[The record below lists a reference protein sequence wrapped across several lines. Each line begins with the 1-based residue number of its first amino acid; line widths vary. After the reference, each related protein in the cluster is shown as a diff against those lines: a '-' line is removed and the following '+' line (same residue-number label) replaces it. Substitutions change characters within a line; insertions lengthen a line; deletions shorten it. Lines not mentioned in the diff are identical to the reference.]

1 MLNLDKLNQPLTQA
15 QTSIGT
21 LYLYRLRVDDLEEF
35 MRLPKVDPISRIREF
50 IPRVA
55 SLTKANGFKDERP
68 SLSKQEIS
76 FLSNEEINHIA
87 DLYVKQMLKSGHFY
101 DSTKRPNRE
110 PGEQATNFLDRL
122 LMDEANF
129 QSQHARE
136 INNKL
141 DTSFDSLFDGIRA
154 STRRLGSTLNEFD
167 KLKQTMA
174 TTVPIAI
181 DSENVNA
188 VNEHRHIQSLER
200 AKERSE
206 IREMVRLTAEMTAES
221 ATCLKNLVEK
231 SATLLEQMEARSKK
245 SDRDT
250 RTQVLIAVCAVA
262 TSAFL
267 SLFSFIQDKN
277 NYETGDRWQRE
288 LLDSLRQ
295 NNQVRNRTREEI
307 QLLKH
312 DAAVLRAQLKA
323 AKGSASKDQ
332 QGNQ

>member
-1 MLNLDKLNQPLTQA
+1 
-15 QTSIGT
+15 
-21 LYLYRLRVDDLEEF
+21 
-35 MRLPKVDPISRIREF
+35 
-50 IPRVA
+50 
-55 SLTKANGFKDERP
+55 
-68 SLSKQEIS
+68 
-76 FLSNEEINHIA
+76 
-87 DLYVKQMLKSGHFY
+87 
-101 DSTKRPNRE
+101 
-110 PGEQATNFLDRL
+110 
-122 LMDEANF
+122 
-129 QSQHARE
+129 
-136 INNKL
+136 
-141 DTSFDSLFDGIRA
+141 
-154 STRRLGSTLNEFD
+154 
-167 KLKQTMA
+167 
-174 TTVPIAI
+174 
-181 DSENVNA
+181 
-188 VNEHRHIQSLER
+188 
-200 AKERSE
+200 
-206 IREMVRLTAEMTAES
+206 
-221 ATCLKNLVEK
+221 VEK